1 MPLDA
6 LDTDDLAHW
15 LRLTLTPGVG
25 PTAARTLL
33 RAFGLPRSVFEAS
46 PVALARTVGP
56 RLARALGAADGARE
70 QAVAQALDWARHD
83 VHHLVTLADAD
94 YPTPLLQIPDPPALL
109 YLRGRRDA
117 LARPMLAIV
126 GSRNATAAGAAHA
139 RSFARTL
146 SAAGWTIAS
155 GLALGIDAAA
165 HDGALDGA
173 GGTVAVLGTGVDLVY
188 PSRHAALADRIC
200 ADGALLSECPL
211 GLGPSAGQFPR
222 RNRLIAG
229 LSRGVLVVEAAVR
242 SGSLI
247 TARQAGDFGRDVFA
261 IPGSIDSPLARG
273 CHALI
278 RDGARLVE
286 SADDVLSE
294 LPLLEPTHRTQ
305 NLPLF
310 ASAHSQQNPDPEIA
324 SPISHDPILEALGHD
339 PVSPDTLA
347 AHLSLPPGEVG
358 ARLVMLELA
367 GSLQRLPD
375 GRVVRS
381 TPSDRLASAPIR
393 LL

>member
-1 MPLDA
+1 VPLDA
-6 LDTDDLAHW
+6 VQVDDLTHW
-15 LRLTLTPGVG
+15 LRLTLSPGVG
-25 PTAARTLL
+25 PVAARALL
-33 RAFGLPRSVFEAS
+33 RAFGLPGAVFEA
-46 PVALARTVGP
+46 PADAIAEVVGP
-56 RLARALGAADGARE
+56 RLSLAIRTADRDRE
-70 QAVAQALDWARHD
+70 RAVAEALDWARD
-83 VHHLVTLADAD
+83 DAHHLVTLADPD
-94 YPTPLLQIPDPPALL
+94 YPSRLLHIHDPPALF
-109 YLRGRRDA
+109 YLHGRRDA

-139 RSFARTL
+139 RGFARAL
-146 SAAGWTIAS
+146 SAAGWTVAS

-165 HDGALDGA
+165 HEGALAGGA
-173 GGTVAVLGTGVDLVY
+173 GTVAVLGTGVDVVY
-188 PSRHAALADRIC
+188 PSRHAALAERIR

-211 GLGPSAGQFPR
+211 GTGPSAGRFPR

-229 LSRGVLVVEAAVR
+229 LSAGVLVVEAAPR

-247 TARQAGDFGRDVFA
+247 TARQAADFGREVFA

-294 LPLLEPTHRTQ
+294 LAPFARTGD
-305 NLPLF
+305 
-310 ASAHSQQNPDPEIA
+310 ASDRLMSACAHSQEEDHVRRPNPEPPDPV
-324 SPISHDPILEALGHD
+324 LEAVGHD
-339 PVSPDTLA
+339 PVSVDTLA
-347 AHLSLPPGEVG
+347 AHLSLAPGEVA

-367 GSLQRLPD
+367 GRLDRLPD
-375 GRVVRS
+375 GRVVRG
-381 TPSDRLASAPIR
+381 TPPGRLASASTR

>member
-1 MPLDA
+1 VPLDA
-6 LDTDDLAHW
+6 VDPDDLAHW

-25 PTAARTLL
+25 PVAARTLL
-33 RAFGLPRSVFEAS
+33 QAFGPPRAVFEA
-46 PVALARTVGP
+46 PPQALVEVVGP
-56 RLARALGAADGARE
+56 RLAHALAASGGTRERAIDH
-70 QAVAQALDWARHD
+70 ALDWARQD
-83 VHHLVTLADAD
+83 AHHLVTLADAD
-94 YPTPLLQIPDPPALL
+94 YPPQLLEIPDPPALI

-117 LARPMLAIV
+117 LLRPMLAIV

-139 RSFARTL
+139 RAFARTL

-165 HDGALDGA
+165 HEGALAGGA
-173 GGTVAVLGTGVDLVY
+173 GTVAVLGTGVDLVY
-188 PSRHAALADRIC
+188 PSRHEALADRIC
-200 ADGALLSECPL
+200 ADGAVLSECPL
-211 GLGPSAGQFPR
+211 GVGPSAGQFPR

-273 CHALI
+273 CHALL

-294 LPLLEPTHRTQ
+294 LPSPGPAR
-305 NLPLF
+305 N
-310 ASAHSQQNPDPEIA
+310 ASDRASDACAHSQQDDSIESVSPVNPDP
-324 SPISHDPILEALGHD
+324 ILDAVGHD
-339 PVSPDTLA
+339 PVLPDTLA
-347 AHLSLPPGEVG
+347 AHLSLPSSEVA

-367 GSLQRLPD
+367 GCLRRLPD
-375 GRVVRS
+375 GRVVRRP
-381 TPSDRLASAPIR
+381 PSDRLASAPIG